1 MRWIMTIRIMMSI
14 KLNLEAVLGLNR
26 MGTNKGAFLIIER
39 QTMSKITF
47 TMKNE
52 AGEDVLY
59 SSKEIT
65 TRDYRDYLVL
75 NDSLTSDKTE
85 VEKLDQQL
93 GFIASLFENVTVEQL
108 LEHTDFAKIIEVFTE
123 IYAHLVGD
131 VDPKG
136 KK

>member
-1 MRWIMTIRIMMSI
+1 MSI

>member
-1 MRWIMTIRIMMSI
+1 MMSI

>member
-1 MRWIMTIRIMMSI
+1 MSI

-108 LEHTDFAKIIEVFTE
+108 LEHTDFAKIIEVFME